1 MKKLYLN
8 MNKELVCVN
17 PIVEYSA
24 VAEGEGGRRGGDG
37 GRLGGHLSSP
47 EFFRTEIL
55 KLTVQVF

>member
-24 VAEGEGGRRGGDG
+24 VVEEEEVGGEARGALVPP
-37 GRLGGHLSSP
+37 RI
-47 EFFRTEIL
+47 F
-55 KLTVQVF
+55 QN